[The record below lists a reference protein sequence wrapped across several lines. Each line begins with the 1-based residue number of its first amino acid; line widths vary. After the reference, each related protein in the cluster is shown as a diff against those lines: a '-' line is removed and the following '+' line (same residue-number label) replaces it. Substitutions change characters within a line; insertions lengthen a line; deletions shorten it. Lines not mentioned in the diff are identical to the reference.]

1 MTSPEVN
8 APQRTYQTCMLQTHE
23 GLQNGDSSFIN
34 VGIGMVSQLPIDYM
48 HLVCLGVAKRILLMW
63 IKGSLDISIGPRAVE
78 EISATLKS
86 LKACISCE
94 LVRKPRSLANVEVDS
109 WKATEFRQFLLY
121 IGPVVLL
128 KHTIHPHMYKST
140 CCCQLGLIS
149 GESN

>member
-1 MTSPEVN
+1 MHVARIAYTTTLKRQKAVG
-8 APQRTYQTCMLQTHE
+8 
-23 GLQNGDSSFIN
+23 GLGLN

>member
-8 APQRTYQTCMLQTHE
+8 APQRTYQTFMLQIHE
-23 GLQNGDSSFIN
+23 GLQNGDSPFIN
-34 VGIGMVSQLPIDYM
+34 AGVGMVSQLPIDYM

-94 LVRKPRSLANVEVDS
+94 LVRKPRSLAHVEVDS
-109 WKATEFRQFLLY
+109 WKATEFRQFPLY

-149 GESN
+149 C

>member
-1 MTSPEVN
+1 
-8 APQRTYQTCMLQTHE
+8 MLQTHE
-23 GLQNGDSSFIN
+23 GLQNGDSPFIN
-34 VGIGMVSQLPIDYM
+34 AGIGMVSQLPIDYM
-48 HLVCLGVAKRILLMW
+48 HLVCLGVTKRILLMW
-63 IKGSLDISIGPRAVE
+63 IKGSLDIRIGPRAVE

-109 WKATEFRQFLLY
+109 WKAMEFRQFPLY

-149 GESN
+149 C

>member
-1 MTSPEVN
+1 
-8 APQRTYQTCMLQTHE
+8 MLQTHE
-23 GLQNGDSSFIN
+23 GLQNGDSPFIN
-34 VGIGMVSQLPIDYM
+34 AGIGMVSQLPIDYM

-63 IKGSLDISIGPRAVE
+63 IKGSLDISIGSRAVE

-94 LVRKPRSLANVEVDS
+94 LVRKPRSLAHVEVDS
-109 WKATEFRQFLLY
+109 WTATEFRQFLLY

-149 GESN
+149 C

>member
-1 MTSPEVN
+1 MTSPDVN
-8 APQRTYQTCMLQTHE
+8 APQRTYQTFMLQTHE
-23 GLQNGDSSFIN
+23 GLQNGDSPFIN
-34 VGIGMVSQLPIDYM
+34 AGIGMVSQLPIDYM

-94 LVRKPRSLANVEVDS
+94 LVRKPRSLAHVEVDS
-109 WKATEFRQFLLY
+109 WTATEFRQFLLY

-140 CCCQLGLIS
+140 CCCQLGFIS
-149 GESN
+149 C

>member
-63 IKGSLDISIGPRAVE
+63 IKGSLDISIGSRAVE

-86 LKACISCE
+86 ESMH
-94 LVRKPRSLANVEVDS
+94 
-109 WKATEFRQFLLY
+109 FL
-121 IGPVVLL
+121 
-128 KHTIHPHMYKST
+128 
-140 CCCQLGLIS
+140 
-149 GESN
+149 